1 VKRIIGP
8 ALILIISSMQVF
20 SAYGWSNGGYSDD
33 PSNPKYGTHDWIAQ
47 HALDWLQPQEKQ
59 FILDHLAAY
68 EYGTELPDNKSAPWG
83 IGDTGKHHVYY
94 FDNATLQD
102 SSSGERAQEEY
113 TLALNYA
120 KYGDWANAS
129 MALGAMTHYI
139 ADVAVFG
146 HVMGSG
152 TDWGSEVHHDDYEN
166 YVEGRTSSYSDEFSS
181 YLVFDGV
188 LETVNP
194 YDAAL
199 ELAFNTTFGDNGN
212 FNCTWMDQNYDWTNA
227 AFKNRCVESL
237 NLAVNVIA
245 DVLHTF
251 SNEAAIPE
259 FPHLAILPVLAVLAL
274 FATAY
279 ASMKRELLRL

>member
-1 VKRIIGP
+1 MKRIIGP
-8 ALILIISSMQVF
+8 ALILVISSMQVF
-20 SAYGWSNGGYSDD
+20 SAYGWSNGGYSDN
-33 PSNPKYGTHDWIAQ
+33 PSNPGYGTHDWIAQ

-59 FILDHLAAY
+59 FILDNLAAY
-68 EYGTELPDNKSAPWG
+68 EYGTELPDNKSAPWD

-102 SSSGERAQEEY
+102 SSSAERAQEEY

-152 TDWGSEVHHDDYEN
+152 TDWGSEVHHDDHEN
-166 YVEGRTSSYSDEFSS
+166 YVESRTSSYSDEFGS

-188 LETVNP
+188 LETTGP

-199 ELAFNTTFGDNGN
+199 ELAFNTTFGDKGN
-212 FNCTWMDQNYDWTNA
+212 FSCTWMDHNYDWTNA
-227 AFKNRCVESL
+227 AFRNRCVESL

-245 DVLHTF
+245 DVLHAF
-251 SNEAAIPE
+251 SGEAAIPE
-259 FPHLAILPVLAVLAL
+259 FPQLAILPLLAVFAL
-274 FATAY
+274 FVTIY
-279 ASMKRELLRL
+279 AEVKRKLLRL